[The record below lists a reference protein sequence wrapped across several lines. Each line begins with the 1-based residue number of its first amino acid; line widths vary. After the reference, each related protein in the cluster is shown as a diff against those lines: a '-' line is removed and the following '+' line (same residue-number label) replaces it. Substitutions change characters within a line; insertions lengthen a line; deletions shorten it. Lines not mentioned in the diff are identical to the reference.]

1 MTQQNFFRR
10 IQRIKGQLVVVAGM
24 RGSHEISRASV
35 VPAAD
40 APKELESGKDLRT
53 VFLAT

>member
-10 IQRIKGQLVVVAGM
+10 IQRIKGQLAVVAGM

-40 APKELESGKDLRT
+40 VPKELESGKDLRT